1 MRPDPFSCPVR
12 RSSLARAA
20 LLSLSTALLAAPSF
34 HALAQGVP
42 GPSEPTL
49 DTVTVTGT
57 GAGAPTEGSPDFS
70 ARTANTAT
78 RLDLTPRETP
88 QSMSVVT
95 SAQMQAFGLRDART
109 LLSSV
114 TGVNVEQVETDRAY
128 YSVRGFEVSNF
139 QIDGVGLPFATG
151 DQLGDIDTAIFDRV
165 EVLRGANGLMS
176 STGNPSATVNFLRKR
191 PTAQFQASGGLTLGS
206 WQQRRVD
213 ADVAGALNASGSV
226 RGRLVLAAE
235 NKDSYLDHY
244 QQDKRVFYGV
254 VETDLSTSTLLTL
267 GHSRQENRPRGVLWG
282 ALPMR
287 DANGMQTDYPVSTST
302 SAPWTYWDTKDTH
315 TFAELSHQLA
325 NGWVAKG
332 VLNRRELSSD
342 GEMLYVYGAPNPVT
356 GAGLFSW
363 PSKYHHTEEQWIAD
377 VHLSGPFEL
386 AGRRHQAVLGLNSSR
401 SDSALVSSE
410 DAVGIPIPGSDVFAG
425 RFPRPA
431 FDQGISGYADL
442 ADRRQSVYGAA
453 RLSLSDSLKLITG
466 FNTTRATSTGVQ
478 YGDEHNYSVTRTK
491 PFIGAVVDFHR
502 RFSAYASAASIFN
515 PQYRL
520 DENNAVLGPIEG
532 RNAELGIK
540 GESANQRLNGSF
552 ALFRTQQ
559 NNTAEY
565 AGFANGRSFYRGID
579 ATSTGFEV
587 DVAGRL
593 APGWQVSAGYTH
605 MRIKDAD
612 GLDARTYVP
621 RQTLRL
627 SSTVDVAA
635 VPGLQLGA
643 SLKWQ
648 SAFSRDEGASGVT
661 RQDAYALVD
670 LMARYALSKQWSLSA
685 NLNNLTDEKYIG
697 SLMWSQG
704 YYAAPRGVSVSL
716 NWKH

>member
-1 MRPDPFSCPVR
+1 MHTKFLSRPLR

-20 LLSLSTALLAAPSF
+20 WMSLSTALCAASSLQ
-34 HALAQGVP
+34 ALAQDKPIAPEASLG
-42 GPSEPTL
+42 TI
-49 DTVTVTGT
+49 TVTGSS
-57 GAGAPTEGSPDFS
+57 AGAPSEGNPDFT
-70 ARTANTAT
+70 ARTASTAT

-88 QSMSVVT
+88 QSLSVVT
-95 SAQMQAFGLRDART
+95 NAKMQAFGLRDART
-109 LLSSV
+109 LLSNV

-176 STGNPSATVNFLRKR
+176 ATGNPSATVNFVRKR
-191 PTAQFQASGGLTLGS
+191 PTAAFQASGGLTLGS

-244 QQDKRVFYGV
+244 EQDKRVFYGV
-254 VETDLSTSTLLTL
+254 VEADLSTSTLLTL
-267 GHSRQENRPRGVLWG
+267 GHSRQENQPRGVLWG

-287 DANGMQTDYPVSTST
+287 DANGMQTDYAVSTST
-302 SAPWTYWDTKDTH
+302 SAPWTYWDTLDTNS
-315 TFAELSHQLA
+315 FAELSHQLA

-342 GEMLYVYGAPNPVT
+342 GEMLYVYGAPDPVT
-356 GAGLFSW
+356 GTGLFSW
-363 PSKYHHTEEQWIAD
+363 PSKYHHSEEQWIAD
-377 VHLSGPFEL
+377 VHLNGPFEL

-401 SDSALVSSE
+401 SDSALVSRE
-410 DAVGIPIPGSDVFAG
+410 DAVGIPIPGGDVFAG

-431 FDQGISGYADL
+431 FDQGISGYAEL
-442 ADRRQSVYGAA
+442 ADRRKTLYGAA
-453 RLSLSDSLKLITG
+453 RLSLTDELKLITG
-466 FNTTRATSTGVQ
+466 VNTTRATSTGVQ
-478 YGDEHNYSVTRTK
+478 YGVDHNYSITKTK
-491 PFIGAVVDFHR
+491 PFLGAVYDFHPR
-502 RFSAYASAASIFN
+502 LSAYASAASIFN
-515 PQYRL
+515 PQYQL
-520 DENNAVLGPIEG
+520 DENNAVLAPIEG

-540 GESANQRLNGSF
+540 GESADLRLNGSF

-559 NNTAEY
+559 DNTAEY

-579 ATSTGFEV
+579 VTSTGFEF
-587 DVAGRL
+587 DVAGKL

-605 MRIKDAD
+605 MRIKGAD
-612 GLDARTYVP
+612 GQDARTYVP

-627 SSTVDVAA
+627 SSMVDMVS

-661 RQDAYALVD
+661 RQGAYALVD
-670 LMARYALSKQWSLSA
+670 LMARYALSGQWSLSA
-685 NLNNLTDEKYIG
+685 NVNNLTDEKYIG
-697 SLMWSQG
+697 SLMWSQA
-704 YYAAPRGVSVSL
+704 YHAAPRGVSVSL